1 MTQTVTEAW
10 PITSPTSSLHI
21 TNTVTCTENTTCK
34 YELSFTTWTRHT
46 AGPAWKTQRA
56 EIPLQK
62 TSITSQGTVI
72 YHTALHYNI
81 YTIPYILH
89 YPTLFYCNVL
99 YCTMQIPYCTMRRQ
113 SFGTKTRTGLDNR
126 EIGIWYPTRSKYFSF
141 PQSVHRQPPMQWE
154 PRWCL
159 FYSWSKRSENET
171 DNLPPSRSEVKS
183 KWSDT
188 SSTLYAFMAWRGKT
202 LRYLRLHNNTEQ
214 RSSLEQPY
222 VLFKFSGWYFKVHYG
237 TAERKCQCCNQQYLK

>member
-1 MTQTVTEAW
+1 MTYTLPSHLNQITYVPNILYEHSRLHGVNFEQKTSNSIWLSVLLYPKEVWNERDVSFYHNSTFKFDSCLVTQTVTEAW

-126 EIGIWYPTRSKYFSF
+126 EIGVW
-141 PQSVHRQPPMQWE
+141 
-154 PRWCL
+154 
-159 FYSWSKRSENET
+159 
-171 DNLPPSRSEVKS
+171 
-183 KWSDT
+183 
-188 SSTLYAFMAWRGKT
+188 
-202 LRYLRLHNNTEQ
+202 
-214 RSSLEQPY
+214 
-222 VLFKFSGWYFKVHYG
+222 
-237 TAERKCQCCNQQYLK
+237 